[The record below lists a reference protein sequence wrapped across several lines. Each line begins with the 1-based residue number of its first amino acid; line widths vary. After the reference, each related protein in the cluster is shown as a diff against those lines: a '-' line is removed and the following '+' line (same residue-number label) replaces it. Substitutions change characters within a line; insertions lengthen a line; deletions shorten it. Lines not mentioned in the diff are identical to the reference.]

1 MKEAWKELVKDFKEI
16 KDKPFIYKLPSIITS
31 IRLITTILIPI
42 FFILGLP
49 IVAIALA
56 GIGSISDAVD
66 GKLARKFNASS
77 NFGAKLDAMCD
88 KLFIFSLGISLIT
101 LLPVLSKILVSI
113 MLINEANITRINMS
127 KVFVHKKVKTTQIG
141 RVKMV
146 VLCVSLLLGFI
157 SSLLPI
163 LNIPTIISLLTT
175 IGLQLSTMKSYKEQN
190 LEEKKEEVV
199 IENNTS
205 LETTDSKEY
214 EKQMLYTL
222 KQSLEDN
229 INIEQEK
236 RKELHL

>member
-31 IRLITTILIPI
+31 IRLIATILIPM
-42 FFILGLP
+42 FFILELP

-163 LNIPTIISLLTT
+163 LNIPTIISLLTA

-199 IENNTS
+199 IKNNAS
-205 LETTDSKEY
+205 LETMDSNEY
-214 EKQMLYTL
+214 
-222 KQSLEDN
+222 
-229 INIEQEK
+229 
-236 RKELHL
+236 

>member
-31 IRLITTILIPI
+31 IRLIATILIPM
-42 FFILGLP
+42 FFILELP

-163 LNIPTIISLLTT
+163 LNIPTIISLLTA

-199 IENNTS
+199 IKNNAS
-205 LETTDSKEY
+205 LETMDSNEY

-222 KQSLEDN
+222 KQSLENN

>member
-1 MKEAWKELVKDFKEI
+1 MKEAWKELVSDFKEI

-31 IRLITTILIPI
+31 VRLITTILIPI

-49 IVAIALA
+49 IVAIVLA
-56 GIGSISDAVD
+56 GIGSISDAID

-141 RVKMV
+141 RIKMV
-146 VLCVSLLLGFI
+146 VLCISLLLGFI

-163 LNIPTIISLLTT
+163 LNIPTIISLITT
-175 IGLQLSTMKSYKEQN
+175 IGLQ
-190 LEEKKEEVV
+190 
-199 IENNTS
+199 
-205 LETTDSKEY
+205 
-214 EKQMLYTL
+214 
-222 KQSLEDN
+222 
-229 INIEQEK
+229 
-236 RKELHL
+236 

>member
-1 MKEAWKELVKDFKEI
+1 
-16 KDKPFIYKLPSIITS
+16 
-31 IRLITTILIPI
+31 
-42 FFILGLP
+42 
-49 IVAIALA
+49 
-56 GIGSISDAVD
+56 
-66 GKLARKFNASS
+66 
-77 NFGAKLDAMCD
+77 MCD

-163 LNIPTIISLLTT
+163 LNIPTIISLLTA

-199 IENNTS
+199 IKNNVS
-205 LETTDSKEY
+205 LETMDSNEY

-222 KQSLEDN
+222 KQSLENN

>member
-1 MKEAWKELVKDFKEI
+1 MKEAWKELVSDFKEI

-31 IRLITTILIPI
+31 VRLITTILIPI

-56 GIGSISDAVD
+56 GIGSISDAID

-141 RVKMV
+141 RIKMV
-146 VLCVSLLLGFI
+146 VLCISLLLGFI

-163 LNIPTIISLLTT
+163 SNIPTIISLITT
-175 IGLQLSTMKSYKEQN
+175 IGLQLSTIKSYKEQN

-229 INIEQEK
+229 INIEQTK

>member
-31 IRLITTILIPI
+31 IRLIATILIPM
-42 FFILGLP
+42 FFILELP

-127 KVFVHKKVKTTQIG
+127 KVFVHKK
-141 RVKMV
+141 
-146 VLCVSLLLGFI
+146 S
-157 SSLLPI
+157 
-163 LNIPTIISLLTT
+163 
-175 IGLQLSTMKSYKEQN
+175 
-190 LEEKKEEVV
+190 
-199 IENNTS
+199 
-205 LETTDSKEY
+205 
-214 EKQMLYTL
+214 
-222 KQSLEDN
+222 
-229 INIEQEK
+229 
-236 RKELHL
+236 

>member
-42 FFILGLP
+42 FFILELP

-56 GIGSISDAVD
+56 GIGSISDAID

-141 RVKMV
+141 RIKMV
-146 VLCVSLLLGFI
+146 VLCISLLLGFI

>member
-31 IRLITTILIPI
+31 IRLIATILIPM
-42 FFILGLP
+42 FFILELP

-127 KVFVHKKVKTTQIG
+127 KIFVHKKVKTTQIG

-163 LNIPTIISLLTT
+163 LNIPTIISLLTA

-199 IENNTS
+199 IKNNAS
-205 LETTDSKEY
+205 LETMDSNEY

-222 KQSLEDN
+222 KQSLENN

>member
-1 MKEAWKELVKDFKEI
+1 MKEAWKELVNDFKEI
-16 KDKPFIYKLPSIITS
+16 KDKSFIYKLPSIITS
-31 IRLITTILIPI
+31 VRLITTILIPI

-49 IVAIALA
+49 IVAISLA

-141 RVKMV
+141 RIKMV
-146 VLCVSLLLGFI
+146 VLCISLLLGFI

-163 LNIPTIISLLTT
+163 LNIPTIISLITT
-175 IGLQLSTMKSYKEQN
+175 IGLQLSTIKSYKEQN

-229 INIEQEK
+229 INIEQTK